1 MIPVPKDRRA
11 PCTQR
16 FSSRKTATSQ
26 LGWWQLPPIAAVPGI
41 DILLVSLAALLW
53 STVGIANG
61 LMSDLAGV
69 DAALCALARTALGGI
84 SLLLIAKLLSIP
96 WQGTQLPWQSLGLF
110 AAASAVFQTCFFV
123 AFAKVGVT
131 VTVAVTVCGS
141 VILVATGGAIWNRK
155 TPALA
160 ASVAI
165 VAAIIGVML
174 TLFGEGGDVG
184 VLASM
189 SRTGVV
195 ALLSSTVMFA
205 VVCAAAGM
213 MARDLHPLYAA
224 GLGLSAAAGLLLLSF
239 LVQGRGLGSLT
250 LLASLD
256 LAILVY
262 TGVVGTGLA
271 YLAFV
276 SGFHRSRSA
285 AVGIAP
291 TLIEPCTAALLA
303 ALILHERLAP
313 MEAAG
318 CVLMTAAMVPLYLCS
333 RRVSS

>member
-1 MIPVPKDRRA
+1 
-11 PCTQR
+11 
-16 FSSRKTATSQ
+16 
-26 LGWWQLPPIAAVPGI
+26 
-41 DILLVSLAALLW
+41 
-53 STVGIANG
+53 
-61 LMSDLAGV
+61 
-69 DAALCALARTALGGI
+69 
-84 SLLLIAKLLSIP
+84 
-96 WQGTQLPWQSLGLF
+96 
-110 AAASAVFQTCFFV
+110 
-123 AFAKVGVT
+123 
-131 VTVAVTVCGS
+131 
-141 VILVATGGAIWNRK
+141 
-155 TPALA
+155 
-160 ASVAI
+160 
-165 VAAIIGVML
+165 ML

-184 VLASM
+184 VLASITQ
-189 SRTGVV
+189 TG
-195 ALLSSTVMFA
+195 ALSLLSATVMFA
-205 VVCAAAGM
+205 VVCAAAGVL
-213 MARDLHPLYAA
+213 ARDLHPLHAA
-224 GLGLSAAAGLLLLSF
+224 GLGLTATAGLLLLSF

-333 RRVSS
+333 RQVSS